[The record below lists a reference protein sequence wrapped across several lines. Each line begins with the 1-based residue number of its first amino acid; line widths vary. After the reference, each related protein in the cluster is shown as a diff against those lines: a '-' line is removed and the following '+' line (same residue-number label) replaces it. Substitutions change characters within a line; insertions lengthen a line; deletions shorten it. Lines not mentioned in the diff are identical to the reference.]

1 MPPRER
7 IIPPAPPTFPPFP
20 SWARE
25 AKGSVERSSREWPNE
40 GRPRTPPEAP
50 GEAGF
55 FAGASLAALHPIAR
69 AEHPLGSLW
78 RQRLALSCA
87 AALAG
92 QGGRTEDEAALRDA
106 WYLRR
111 DGDDPGPAGRMLK
124 TWRWLGEH
132 AALRA
137 DDWAQDLSAALELRL
152 DEALR
157 DIVSVAAK
165 LAKGQGS
172 AVAAAAE
179 IAAVSLRFRPDSD
192 ALALWLADAVLAL
205 RLNWPAPVPLIA
217 AHIRPRDLHCAP
229 RHLDGDVQ
237 WLTACRGAYANAAA
251 AAADLYA
258 DLARRAERLLAV
270 APKLRGKD
278 ADIMVV
284 ILIGEDAQAANWGD
298 KPGKTASDRSSR
310 RLFERLVAL
319 GAIRELT
326 GRTTFR
332 LYGL

>member
-7 IIPPAPPTFPPFP
+7 IIPLAPPAFPPFP
-20 SWARE
+20 SWARI
-25 AKGSVERSSREWPNE
+25 AKGSVARSSMEWQSE
-40 GRPRTPPEAP
+40 GRAGAPPEAP

-55 FAGASLAALHPIAR
+55 LAGAALAALNPIAR

-78 RQRLALSCA
+78 RKRLALACA

-106 WYLRR
+106 WCLRR
-111 DGDDPGPAGRMLK
+111 DGDDPGPAGRILEA
-124 TWRWLGEH
+124 WRALSAR
-132 AALRA
+132 AALRSEKWTLYLA
-137 DDWAQDLSAALELRL
+137 AALELRL
-152 DEALR
+152 DDALENV
-157 DIVSVAAK
+157 VSVAAR
-165 LAKGQGS
+165 LAKGRGS

-179 IAAVSLRFRPDSD
+179 IAAFSLRFRPDSD
-192 ALALWLADAVLAL
+192 ALALWLADAVLAH

-217 AHIRPRDLHCAP
+217 AHIRPRELRAAP
-229 RHLDGDVQ
+229 RQLDGDAAWFV
-237 WLTACRGAYANAAA
+237 ACCLGYARAAA

-278 ADIMVV
+278 ADIMVAM
-284 ILIGEDAQAANWGD
+284 LIGEDAQAANWGGA
-298 KPGKTASDRSSR
+298 PGKTASDRSSR

-319 GAIRELT
+319 GAVRELT
-326 GRTTFR
+326 GRATFR